1 MNKQEVL
8 MKVEYLV
15 TIELK
20 DSFCKTKKSF
30 LNFLQSDSGISL
42 TGKKVTY
49 LNKHYE
55 MEVSEENSPS
65 DKHKIFNVKI
75 NNPNEDHTEEFS
87 KFLRVLRSLLNMASK
102 NNIQTLWDDISY
114 TYSLKAYPLI
124 HDLENLLRKLITKFM
139 LTNVG
144 LSWSETAIPDELKKI
159 RKDKKLQGVNN
170 YLYDTD
176 FIQLSNFLFDAYRT
190 QDLDSLINKIK
201 DHSEDSI
208 KIKEINEFI
217 PKSNWQRYF
226 QKHVDCEASLLKSRW
241 EKLYLLR
248 CKIAHNNFFEKND
261 YESLKLM
268 SDEIKPIIESAI
280 LSLEKITV
288 PEEEREE
295 LAENVAINSNY
306 KVGEF
311 LACWKN
317 LERVT
322 FELGIKSGI
331 TKPNQINIMAK
342 TVHNLKEA
350 GILERDIYESIMKLM
365 KVRNMIVH
373 SIDFGIEDYDIDYY
387 IQISKSIIARL

>member
-1 MNKQEVL
+1 
-8 MKVEYLV
+8 
-15 TIELK
+15 
-20 DSFCKTKKSF
+20 
-30 LNFLQSDSGISL
+30 
-42 TGKKVTY
+42 
-49 LNKHYE
+49 
-55 MEVSEENSPS
+55 
-65 DKHKIFNVKI
+65 
-75 NNPNEDHTEEFS
+75 
-87 KFLRVLRSLLNMASK
+87 
-102 NNIQTLWDDISY
+102 
-114 TYSLKAYPLI
+114 
-124 HDLENLLRKLITKFM
+124 
-139 LTNVG
+139 
-144 LSWSETAIPDELKKI
+144 
-159 RKDKKLQGVNN
+159 
-170 YLYDTD
+170 
-176 FIQLSNFLFDAYRT
+176 
-190 QDLDSLINKIK
+190 
-201 DHSEDSI
+201 
-208 KIKEINEFI
+208 
-217 PKSNWQRYF
+217 
-226 QKHVDCEASLLKSRW
+226 
-241 EKLYLLR
+241 
-248 CKIAHNNFFEKND
+248 D

>member
-1 MNKQEVL
+1 MR
-8 MKVEYLV
+8 VEYLV

-30 LNFLQSDSGISL
+30 LNFLQSDSDIIL

-55 MEVSEENSPS
+55 IEVSEENSPS

-75 NNPNEDHTEEFS
+75 NNPNEDQVEEFS
-87 KFLRVLRSLLNMASK
+87 NFLRALRSLLNMASK

-124 HDLENLLRKLITKFM
+124 HELENLLRKLITKFM

-144 LSWSETAIPDELKKI
+144 LSWSETAIPDELRKN
-159 RKDKKLQGVNN
+159 RKDKKSSGANN

-176 FIQLSNFLFDAYRT
+176 FIQLSTFLFDAYRT
-190 QDLDSLINKIK
+190 QDLESLMKKIK
-201 DHSEDSI
+201 EHNEDSI
-208 KIKEINEFI
+208 KIKDINEFI

-268 SDEIKPIIESAI
+268 SSEIKPIIESAI
-280 LSLEKITV
+280 SSLEKITI

-295 LAENVAINSNY
+295 LAENAAINSNY

-311 LACWKN
+311 LVCWKN
-317 LERVT
+317 LERAV
-322 FELGIKSGI
+322 FEVGIKAGI
-331 TKPNQINIMAK
+331 IKSSPMNSMMK
-342 TVHNLKEA
+342 TAVGLKDA
-350 GILERDIYESIMKLM
+350 GILGRDIFESIMRLM

-373 SIDFGIEDYDIDYY
+373 SLEFEIEDYDIDYY
-387 IQISKSIIARL
+387 IQISKSIIEKL

>member
-1 MNKQEVL
+1 MI
-8 MKVEYLV
+8 VEYLV

-20 DSFCKTKKSF
+20 GSFCKTKKSF
-30 LNFLQSDSGISL
+30 LNFLQSDSDIAL
-42 TGKKVTY
+42 TGKKASY
-49 LNKHYE
+49 LNKNYE
-55 MEVSEENSPS
+55 IEVSEENSPS
-65 DKHKIFNVKI
+65 DKHKIFHIKV
-75 NNPNEDHTEEFS
+75 NNQSDDYTEEFS

-102 NNIQTLWDDISY
+102 NNVQTLWDDISY

-124 HDLENLLRKLITKFM
+124 HELENLLRKLITKFM

-159 RKDKKLQGVNN
+159 RKDKKSLGINN

-190 QDLDSLINKIK
+190 QDLDSLIKKIK
-201 DHSEDSI
+201 DHGEDSI
-208 KIKEINEFI
+208 KINEINEFI

-241 EKLYLLR
+241 EKLYILR

-261 YESLKLM
+261 YESLKSM

-280 LSLEKITV
+280 FSLEKITI

-295 LAENVAINSNY
+295 LAENVAISSNY

-311 LACWKN
+311 LVCWKN
-317 LERVT
+317 LERVI
-322 FELGIKSGI
+322 FESGIKYGI
-331 TKPNQINIMAK
+331 VKNNQNKKITIIINE
-342 TVHNLKEA
+342 LS
-350 GILERDIYESIMKLM
+350 DIEVIGKDVFESIIKLNN
-365 KVRNMIVH
+365 VRNIIVH
-373 SIDFGIEDYDIDYY
+373 SLDFEIDDYDIDYY
-387 IQISKSIIARL
+387 IQLLKSIIEKL

>member
-1 MNKQEVL
+1 MR
-8 MKVEYLV
+8 VEYLV

-30 LNFLQSDSGISL
+30 LNFLQSDSDIIL
-42 TGKKVTY
+42 TGKKVSY
-49 LNKHYE
+49 LNRHYE
-55 MEVSEENSPS
+55 IEVSEENSPS
-65 DKHKIFNVKI
+65 DKHKIFNVKT
-75 NNPNEDHTEEFS
+75 NNPNEDQVEEFS
-87 KFLRVLRSLLNMASK
+87 SFLRALRSLLNMASK

-124 HDLENLLRKLITKFM
+124 HELENLLRKLITKFM

-144 LSWSETAIPDELKKI
+144 LSWSETAIPDELRKI
-159 RKDKKLQGVNN
+159 RKDKKSPGANN

-176 FIQLSNFLFDAYRT
+176 FIQLSTFLFDAYRT
-190 QDLDSLINKIK
+190 QDLESLIKKIK
-201 DHSEDSI
+201 EHNEDSI
-208 KIKEINEFI
+208 KIKDINEFI

-268 SDEIKPIIESAI
+268 SSEIKPIIESAI

-295 LAENVAINSNY
+295 LAENAAISSNY

-311 LACWKN
+311 LVCWKN
-317 LERVT
+317 LERAV
-322 FELGIKSGI
+322 FEIGIKAGVIKSSSM
-331 TKPNQINIMAK
+331 NSMMK
-342 TVHNLKEA
+342 TAVGLKDA
-350 GILERDIYESIMKLM
+350 GVFGRDIFESIMRLM

-373 SIDFGIEDYDIDYY
+373 SLDFEIEDYDIDYY
-387 IQISKSIIARL
+387 IQISKSIAEKL

>member
-1 MNKQEVL
+1 MI
-8 MKVEYLV
+8 VEYLV

-20 DSFCKTKKSF
+20 GSFCKTKKSF
-30 LNFLQSDSGISL
+30 LNFLQSDSDIAL
-42 TGKKVTY
+42 TGKKASY
-49 LNKHYE
+49 LNKNYE
-55 MEVSEENSPS
+55 IEVSEENSPS
-65 DKHKIFNVKI
+65 DKYKIFHIKV
-75 NNPNEDHTEEFS
+75 NNQSDDYTEEFS

-102 NNIQTLWDDISY
+102 NNVQTLWDDISY

-124 HDLENLLRKLITKFM
+124 HELENLLRKLITKFM

-159 RKDKKLQGVNN
+159 RKDKKSLGINN

-176 FIQLSNFLFDAYRT
+176 FIQLSTFLFDAYRT
-190 QDLDSLINKIK
+190 QDLDSLIKKIK
-201 DHSEDSI
+201 DHGEDSI
-208 KIKEINEFI
+208 KINEINEFI

-241 EKLYLLR
+241 EKLYILR

-280 LSLEKITV
+280 FSLEKITI

-295 LAENVAINSNY
+295 LAENVAISSNY

-311 LACWKN
+311 LVCWKN
-317 LERVT
+317 LERVI
-322 FELGIKSGI
+322 FESGIKYGI
-331 TKPNQINIMAK
+331 VKNNQNKRITIIINGLSEIGVMGK
-342 TVHNLKEA
+342 DVF
-350 GILERDIYESIMKLM
+350 ESIIKLNN
-365 KVRNMIVH
+365 VRNIIVH
-373 SIDFGIEDYDIDYY
+373 SLDFEIDDYDIDYY
-387 IQISKSIIARL
+387 IQLLKSIIEKL

>member
-1 MNKQEVL
+1 M
-8 MKVEYLV
+8 

-30 LNFLQSDSGISL
+30 LNFLQSDSDIIL
-42 TGKKVTY
+42 TSKKVTY
-49 LNKHYE
+49 LNKDYE
-55 MEVSEENSPS
+55 IEVSEESSPS

-75 NNPNEDHTEEFS
+75 NNPKEEQVEEFS
-87 KFLRVLRSLLNMASK
+87 NFLRALRSLLNMASK

-124 HDLENLLRKLITKFM
+124 HELENLLRKLITKFM

-144 LSWSETAIPDELKKI
+144 LSWSETAIPDELRKT
-159 RKDKKLQGVNN
+159 RKDKKSSGANN

-176 FIQLSNFLFDAYRT
+176 FIQLSTFLFDAYRT
-190 QDLDSLINKIK
+190 QDLESLMKKIK
-201 DHSEDSI
+201 EHNEDSI
-208 KIKEINEFI
+208 KIKDINEFI

-268 SDEIKPIIESAI
+268 SSEIKPIIESAI
-280 LSLEKITV
+280 LSLEKITI

-295 LAENVAINSNY
+295 LAENAAISSNY

-311 LACWKN
+311 LVCWKN
-317 LERVT
+317 LERAV
-322 FELGIKSGI
+322 FEVGIKTGLIKSS
-331 TKPNQINIMAK
+331 PMNSMMK
-342 TVHNLKEA
+342 TAVGLKDA
-350 GILERDIYESIMKLM
+350 GILGRDIFDSIMRLM

-373 SIDFGIEDYDIDYY
+373 SLEFEIEDYDIDYY
-387 IQISKSIIARL
+387 IQISKSIIEKL

>member
-30 LNFLQSDSGISL
+30 LNFLQSDSDISL

-75 NNPNEDHTEEFS
+75 NNPNEEHTEEFS

-159 RKDKKLQGVNN
+159 RKDKKSQGVNN

-190 QDLDSLINKIK
+190 QDLESLINKIK

-261 YESLKLM
+261 YESLELM

-295 LAENVAINSNY
+295 LAENAAINSNY

-317 LERVT
+317 LEREI
-322 FELGIKSGI
+322 FEIGMKYGVA
-331 TKPNQINIMAK
+331 KPNQINIMTK
-342 TVHNLKEA
+342 TVHDLKDA
-350 GILERDIYESIMKLM
+350 GILGRDISESIMKLM
-365 KVRNMIVH
+365 KIRNMIVH
-373 SIDFGIEDYDIDYY
+373 SIDFEIEDYDIDYY
-387 IQISKSIIARL
+387 IQISKSIIERL

>member
-1 MNKQEVL
+1 M
-8 MKVEYLV
+8 

-30 LNFLQSDSGISL
+30 LNFLQSDSDIIL

-55 MEVSEENSPS
+55 IEVSEENSPS

-75 NNPNEDHTEEFS
+75 NNPNEDQVEEFS
-87 KFLRVLRSLLNMASK
+87 NFLRALRSLLNMASK

-124 HDLENLLRKLITKFM
+124 HELENLLRKLITKFM

-144 LSWSETAIPDELKKI
+144 LSWSETAIPDELRKN
-159 RKDKKLQGVNN
+159 RKDKKSSGANN

-176 FIQLSNFLFDAYRT
+176 FIQLSTFLFDAYRT
-190 QDLDSLINKIK
+190 QDLESLMKKIK
-201 DHSEDSI
+201 EHNEDSI
-208 KIKEINEFI
+208 KIKDINEFI

-268 SDEIKPIIESAI
+268 SSEIKPIIESAI
-280 LSLEKITV
+280 SSLEKITI

-295 LAENVAINSNY
+295 LAENAAINSNY

-311 LACWKN
+311 LVCWKN
-317 LERVT
+317 LERAV
-322 FELGIKSGI
+322 FEVGIKAGI
-331 TKPNQINIMAK
+331 IKSSPMNSMMK
-342 TVHNLKEA
+342 TAVGLKDA
-350 GILERDIYESIMKLM
+350 GILGRDIFESIMRLM

-373 SIDFGIEDYDIDYY
+373 SLEFEIEDYDIDYY
-387 IQISKSIIARL
+387 IQISKSIIEKL

>member
-1 MNKQEVL
+1 MR
-8 MKVEYLV
+8 VEYLV

-30 LNFLQSDSGISL
+30 LNFLQSDSDIIL
-42 TGKKVTY
+42 TSKKVTY
-49 LNKHYE
+49 LNKDYE
-55 MEVSEENSPS
+55 IEVSEESSPS

-75 NNPNEDHTEEFS
+75 NNPKEEQVEEFS
-87 KFLRVLRSLLNMASK
+87 NFLRALRSLLNMASK

-124 HDLENLLRKLITKFM
+124 HELENLLRKLITKFM

-144 LSWSETAIPDELKKI
+144 LSWSETAIPDELRKT
-159 RKDKKLQGVNN
+159 RKDKKSSGANN

-176 FIQLSNFLFDAYRT
+176 FIQLSTFLFDAYRT
-190 QDLDSLINKIK
+190 QDLESLMKKIK
-201 DHSEDSI
+201 EHNEDSI
-208 KIKEINEFI
+208 KIKDINEFI

-268 SDEIKPIIESAI
+268 SSEIKPIIESAI
-280 LSLEKITV
+280 LSLEKITI

-295 LAENVAINSNY
+295 LAENAAISSNY

-311 LACWKN
+311 LVCWKN
-317 LERVT
+317 LERAV
-322 FELGIKSGI
+322 FEVGIKTGLIKSS
-331 TKPNQINIMAK
+331 PMNSMMK
-342 TVHNLKEA
+342 TAVGLKDA
-350 GILERDIYESIMKLM
+350 GILGRDIFDSIMRLM

-373 SIDFGIEDYDIDYY
+373 SLEFEIEDYDIDYY
-387 IQISKSIIARL
+387 IQISKSIIEKL

>member
-1 MNKQEVL
+1 MR
-8 MKVEYLV
+8 VEYLV

-30 LNFLQSDSGISL
+30 LNFLQSDSDIIL

-55 MEVSEENSPS
+55 IEVSEENSPS

-75 NNPNEDHTEEFS
+75 NNPNEDQVEEFS
-87 KFLRVLRSLLNMASK
+87 NFLRALRGLLNMASK

-114 TYSLKAYPLI
+114 TYSLQAYPLI
-124 HDLENLLRKLITKFM
+124 HELENLLRKLITKFM

-144 LSWSETAIPDELKKI
+144 LSWSETAIPDELRKT
-159 RKDKKLQGVNN
+159 RKDKKTLGVNN

-176 FIQLSNFLFDAYRT
+176 FIQLSTFLFDAYRT
-190 QDLDSLINKIK
+190 QDLESLMKKIK
-201 DHSEDSI
+201 EHTEDSI
-208 KIKEINEFI
+208 KIKDINEFI

-268 SDEIKPIIESAI
+268 SSEIKPIIESAI
-280 LSLEKITV
+280 LSLEKITI

-295 LAENVAINSNY
+295 LAENAAISSNY

-311 LACWKN
+311 LVCWKN
-317 LERVT
+317 LERAV
-322 FELGIKSGI
+322 FEVGIKTGVIKSS
-331 TKPNQINIMAK
+331 PMNSMMK
-342 TVHNLKEA
+342 TAVGLKDA
-350 GILERDIYESIMKLM
+350 GILGRDVFESIMRLM
-365 KVRNMIVH
+365 KVRNIIVH
-373 SIDFGIEDYDIDYY
+373 SLEFEIEDYDIDYY
-387 IQISKSIIARL
+387 IQISKSIIEKL